1 LELAYKPR
9 CRVEFDAAARNRMG
23 MNMIKRVWS
32 VVLAALV
39 VSTAAF
45 GQAILPER
53 PALGGALTLSQAIE
67 TGLRENLRV
76 RVALEEQAAARAG
89 TRAMQAMTRPQLSA
103 TAYAKIGDME
113 TIMPSAPGVMPGNL
127 ALLPPRAAADLNLTA
142 MAPIFTGG
150 FLGSRVRA
158 ASEQQRAAGAEV
170 EAMRVES
177 AMRIREAYY
186 GALLQAEMTRA
197 EQARIDAAREM
208 IRATRARFEAG
219 KDIEASVQRAEA
231 ELADAERERAM
242 RENERAKMI
251 LNLLTEMGARLD
263 SEVTLAD
270 SLRFEELTQDL
281 AAYLAE
287 AQRARPELVSA
298 RARLAA
304 AEAQV
309 KAAEATR
316 RPQLYGMAMLDG
328 FASREMS
335 GGLGYTLGAVASLPL
350 FDAGQRRAEID
361 QARAMRNR
369 SGVELGDLELRVG
382 GEVRQAMLDVGT
394 AARNY
399 SSALAAVRAAESA
412 YETVRLRVEVGR
424 SILVEQLDA
433 LAALTRARASLAQ
446 ALFDHSLAR
455 ARLLRAVGRVQ

>member
-1 LELAYKPR
+1 MKTFKSGPL
-9 CRVEFDAAARNRMG
+9 
-23 MNMIKRVWS
+23 WS
-32 VVLAALV
+32 VVLAGLAA
-39 VSTAAF
+39 SPAAF
-45 GQAILPER
+45 GQAIPPER
-53 PALGGALTLSQAIE
+53 PAVRGSLTLSQAIE

-76 RVALEEQAAARAG
+76 RGAREEEAA
-89 TRAMQAMTRPQLSA
+89 TRAETRATQAMTRPQMSA
-103 TAYAKIGDME
+103 NLFGKIGDME
-113 TIMPSAPGVMPGNL
+113 TIMPSAPGVMPGNY

-150 FLGSRVRA
+150 LTGSRVRA
-158 ASEQQRAAGAEV
+158 ASERQRAAGAEV
-170 EAMRVES
+170 DAMRVET

-186 GALLQAEMTRA
+186 SALLQTEMTRA

-208 IRATRARFEAG
+208 VRTTRARFEAG

-231 ELADAERERAM
+231 ELAEAERERTM
-242 RENERAKMI
+242 RENERAKMV

-270 SLRFEELTQDL
+270 PLRFEELTQDL

-287 AQRARPELVSA
+287 AQRARPELVGA
-298 RARLAA
+298 WARLAA
-304 AEAQV
+304 ADAQV

-316 RPQLYGMAMLDG
+316 RPQVYGMAMLDG

-335 GGLGYTLGAVASLPL
+335 GRVAYTLGAVASLPL
-350 FDAGQRRAEID
+350 FDAGQRRAEVD

-369 SGVELGDLELRVG
+369 SEADVRDLELRVG
-382 GEVRQAMLDVGT
+382 SEVRQAWLDLNT

-399 SSALAAVRAAESA
+399 NSALAAIRAAESA

-433 LAALTRARASLAQ
+433 LAALTRGRASLAQ
-446 ALFDHSLAR
+446 ALFDHSVAR